1 MWKKQ
6 KEIDKYTLNIIFF
19 AKISLLVCP
28 WWFEILVIFI
38 STFDIYSFLFVIII
52 TEVN

>member
-19 AKISLLVCP
+19 AKISLLVSLMV
-28 WWFEILVIFI
+28 WDFNNF
-38 STFDIYSFLFVIII
+38 Y
-52 TEVN
+52 

>member
-19 AKISLLVCP
+19 AKISLLVSLMV
-28 WWFEILVIFI
+28 WDFSNF
-38 STFDIYSFLFVIII
+38 Y
-52 TEVN
+52 